1 MMDDVMNFLKEDNAD
16 IDSVTLSPADESAIF
31 LTALQDTC
39 TEEEY
44 NDLVMEHASELA
56 LYGLIDDSNIV
67 TEAQKITYKLT
78 KQSTFSREQKRAAL
92 RLARKADCTEWKLY
106 HKYRTL
112 MIEQREKIYA
122 KFGSKAKSEAKKVM
136 QNSKRKASSM
146 NSVTGKTIADRM
158 DKKIKEMSN

>member
-1 MMDDVMNFLKEDNAD
+1 MINDVMNFLSE
-16 IDSVTLSPADESAIF
+16 DSVNVDDIKLSPADESAIF

-44 NDLVMEHASELA
+44 NQLVMEGAAELA
-56 LYGLIDDSNIV
+56 LYGLIDDANIV
-67 TEAQKITYKLT
+67 TEAQKISYKVT
-78 KQSTFSREQKRAAL
+78 KQMTFSREQKRAAL
-92 RLARKADCTEWKLY
+92 RLARKADCNEWKLY

-122 KFGSKAKSEAKKVM
+122 KFGSKAKTEAKRVI

-146 NSVTGKTIADRM
+146 NSVNGKTITDKM
-158 DKKIKEMSN
+158 DKKIKEMSK